1 MDRSLHSLRMG
12 TSQYDF
18 ASRWKRAEAVIEHA
32 QKLVA
37 SKLFW
42 GSTRDA
48 RCCPWL
54 RGWFCCG
61 LSDLLSA
68 VANETLAVAA
78 PFVALLHLISDSLCR
93 KQPCAYVLIV
103 CVPVFRQGEEVDY
116 FWAVS
121 CYGRRAYRGGWGCDV
136 MMMMRTG
143 SSMTDAIFMYQ
154 TFDHTIKNHS
164 SKQPLEK
171 MRH

>member
-103 CVPVFRQGEEVDY
+103 CRFSVRVKRLTIFGQCLVTDGELTV
-116 FWAVS
+116 VV
-121 CYGRRAYRGGWGCDV
+121 G
-136 MMMMRTG
+136 
-143 SSMTDAIFMYQ
+143 DA
-154 TFDHTIKNHS
+154 T
-164 SKQPLEK
+164 
-171 MRH
+171 